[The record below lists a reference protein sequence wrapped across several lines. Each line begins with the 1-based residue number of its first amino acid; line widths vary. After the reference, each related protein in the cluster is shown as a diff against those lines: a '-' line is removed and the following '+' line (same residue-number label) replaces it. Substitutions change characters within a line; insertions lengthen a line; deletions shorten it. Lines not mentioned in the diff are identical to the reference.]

1 MEGLIHLLINASNE
15 TQESSRMKI
24 KIAERARVEMVLRL
38 LKSNVMITTLTQVMV
53 VVQLVKLR
61 LVMYVVEET
70 S

>member
-1 MEGLIHLLINASNE
+1 
-15 TQESSRMKI
+15 MKI
-24 KIAERARVEMVLRL
+24 RIAERARVETVLRL

-61 LVMYVVEET
+61 LVIYVVEET